1 MKRSILPPFVPL
13 RHPDCHLILLRYR
26 YSHQGI
32 DEIATRRKEL
42 EDADKA
48 VEEAE
53 IEVAMVKAQ
62 AGLATEH
69 TLAAIKDMR
78 VELNIAE
85 SAIAAFARDK
95 EEVKLMKY
103 GRDMYGET
111 KGPDGDTL
119 VADEVV
125 EARVAAAVE
134 SAVEEAEVEADLRVN
149 AALAALIEVH
159 VEERDDA
166 IAVALAAA
174 VDKEL
179 AKKERARASAKGV
192 QDDVGDEGTVV
203 GKPKGSQRRDVI
215 KLRAPVQAPSVG
227 YHLSAMRAVTTKAG
241 ETAEELPRGTSILL
255 NSSEEEKRR
264 LKRIAN
270 FNGNLEKVQIK
281 SGEGKA
287 GKEGYIKATID
298 VEVVKSQ
305 KRLLLELLA
314 DRRAL
319 EKEVLCVASAR
330 DAALLA
336 VRTKRHLQSQI
347 GTGQSSS
354 LDSTYTTRDIAG
366 AISTRAPSGYRGLKF
381 QETIT
386 QVQHA
391 MLSVDQPENKDNN
404 KSCVRESLAGVELE
418 VNHASA
424 ELNCTKV
431 EAVAAVA
438 VTGVIINE
446 LGLATTGAEQAE
458 SSKRDLR
465 RLKETAE
472 SRASAAVEVPV
483 VEIASV
489 PASACVTEMETQQRD
504 VPTEME
510 VQQRDLHRRLVERVE
525 ETTTAKEPMN
535 ISVAEVLEQATVP
548 ARINTKSEVKAD
560 AKAKGGSLF
569 HRVFFF

>member
-42 EDADKA
+42 EDADKT

-174 VDKEL
+174 
-179 AKKERARASAKGV
+179 
-192 QDDVGDEGTVV
+192 
-203 GKPKGSQRRDVI
+203 
-215 KLRAPVQAPSVG
+215 
-227 YHLSAMRAVTTKAG
+227 
-241 ETAEELPRGTSILL
+241 
-255 NSSEEEKRR
+255 
-264 LKRIAN
+264 
-270 FNGNLEKVQIK
+270 
-281 SGEGKA
+281 
-287 GKEGYIKATID
+287 ATLG
-298 VEVVKSQ
+298 
-305 KRLLLELLA
+305 R
-314 DRRAL
+314 
-319 EKEVLCVASAR
+319 
-330 DAALLA
+330 
-336 VRTKRHLQSQI
+336 
-347 GTGQSSS
+347 
-354 LDSTYTTRDIAG
+354 
-366 AISTRAPSGYRGLKF
+366 
-381 QETIT
+381 
-386 QVQHA
+386 
-391 MLSVDQPENKDNN
+391 
-404 KSCVRESLAGVELE
+404 
-418 VNHASA
+418 
-424 ELNCTKV
+424 
-431 EAVAAVA
+431 AAVA
-438 VTGVIINE
+438 SNFLASNE
-446 LGLATTGAEQAE
+446 APPWRQ
-458 SSKRDLR
+458 R
-465 RLKETAE
+465 
-472 SRASAAVEVPV
+472 
-483 VEIASV
+483 
-489 PASACVTEMETQQRD
+489 PAMMRSMSC
-504 VPTEME
+504 
-510 VQQRDLHRRLVERVE
+510 
-525 ETTTAKEPMN
+525 
-535 ISVAEVLEQATVP
+535 
-548 ARINTKSEVKAD
+548 
-560 AKAKGGSLF
+560 
-569 HRVFFF
+569 